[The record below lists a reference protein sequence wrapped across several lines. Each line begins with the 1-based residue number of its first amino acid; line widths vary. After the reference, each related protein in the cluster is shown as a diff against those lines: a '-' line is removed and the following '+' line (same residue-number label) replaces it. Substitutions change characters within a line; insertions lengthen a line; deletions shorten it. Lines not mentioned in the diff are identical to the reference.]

1 MPASIELQIARQY
14 NGVINCILNS
24 KSHPKSFDT
33 SLINLKTIIK
43 ISENDYYK
51 FFTLALDNN
60 RLDIIVVL
68 FKVMYEFYFIV
79 F

>member
-24 KSHPKSFDT
+24 KSDPKSFDT

-43 ISENDYYK
+43 ISDNDYYSTPLSAAYTK
-51 FFTLALDNN
+51 KYSAHPGTSL
-60 RLDIIVVL
+60 
-68 FKVMYEFYFIV
+68 
-79 F
+79 